1 VLKRDCGRGTLSLT
15 PTGQTLAFN
24 ARQVLELL
32 DGPPAR
38 IEPQEQKLFAG
49 CEKAPA
55 AGAAARERTRSRW
68 LMSVLGPRCVGQRSL
83 KTAHAAASLLTRYL
97 KELGRPRPP

>member
-1 VLKRDCGRGTLSLT
+1 MAGVLWGAVPCAWIGPAVLKRDCGRGTLSLT
-15 PTGQTLAFN
+15 PTGQRLAFN

-55 AGAAARERTRSRW
+55 ARS
-68 LMSVLGPRCVGQRSL
+68 SQ
-83 KTAHAAASLLTRYL
+83 A
-97 KELGRPRPP
+97 